1 MIGATKEFICL
12 SNEIGNKINSLSDDQ
27 MIDCGRVCFG
37 IIGQLR
43 RLGRGCQTK
52 FMGVRY
58 GHDHSIFN
66 LPESRHRHFRSPP
79 PPHGASLFSQ
89 FSTFRCDK
97 PWFRVVVPLS
107 TIWPQT
113 KFWFR
118 GEASLYVSYS
128 ARKIWVRILYDDK
141 INLPIPGQKPNTN
154 FLWRL
159 DCIQ

>member
-12 SNEIGNKINSLSDDQ
+12 SNEIGNKINSRSEDQ

-66 LPESRHRHFRSPP
+66 LPESRHRHFRCTAFHREKTMFLCLADVFP
-79 PPHGASLFSQ
+79 
-89 FSTFRCDK
+89 D
-97 PWFRVVVPLS
+97 VVVGNIRP
-107 TIWPQT
+107 
-113 KFWFR
+113 
-118 GEASLYVSYS
+118 G
-128 ARKIWVRILYDDK
+128 ILV
-141 INLPIPGQKPNTN
+141 
-154 FLWRL
+154 
-159 DCIQ
+159 